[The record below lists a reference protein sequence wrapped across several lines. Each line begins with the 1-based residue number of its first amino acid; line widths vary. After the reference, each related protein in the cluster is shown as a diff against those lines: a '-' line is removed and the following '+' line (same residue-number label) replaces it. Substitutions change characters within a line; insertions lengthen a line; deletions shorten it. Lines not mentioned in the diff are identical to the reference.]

1 MANKK
6 NISFEEAMTALEE
19 TVSRLECGSVSLE
32 ESLKE
37 FEEAIRLVKLCGQKL
52 EAAKQKVKI
61 LVENE
66 DGSITDKPFDD
77 NSDET

>member
-66 DGSITDKPFDD
+66 DGSITDKPFDV